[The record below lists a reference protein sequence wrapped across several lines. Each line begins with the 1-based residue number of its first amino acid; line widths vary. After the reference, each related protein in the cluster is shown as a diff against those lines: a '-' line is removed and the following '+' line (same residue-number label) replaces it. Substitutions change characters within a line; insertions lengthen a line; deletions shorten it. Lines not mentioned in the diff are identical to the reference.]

1 MAGSVSAAITATR
14 FELSISGQP
23 VGVFAELK
31 GLTSAIELPDV
42 ILTTARGTIDV
53 TGTST
58 RQLPPIVV
66 LRRRLTPSIE
76 MAAWHELAVVGDM
89 AAARKAVTLTMFS
102 AKGDPVVRYHMT
114 DAWPHKIEIGA
125 LDSGIL
131 METVTMTCKLLQRI
145 SV

>member
-1 MAGSVSAAITATR
+1 MAGAVSAAITATR

-23 VGVFAELK
+23 VGLFAELK
-31 GLTSAIELPDV
+31 GVTSEIELPDV
-42 ILTTARGTIDV
+42 ILTSARGTIDV

-58 RQLPPIVV
+58 RQLPPTVV

-76 MAAWHELAVVGDM
+76 MAAWHELAILGDM

-102 AKGDPVVRYHMT
+102 AKGDPVARYHLT

-131 METVTMTCKLLQRI
+131 METVTMTCKLMQRV

>member
-42 ILTTARGTIDV
+42 LLTTARGTIDV

-58 RQLPPIVV
+58 RQLPPTVV

-76 MAAWHELAVVGDM
+76 MAAWHELAIVGDM
-89 AAARKAVTLTMFS
+89 AAARRAVTLTMFS
-102 AKGDPVVRYHMT
+102 ARGDPVVRYHMT